1 MVYGESAGSVT
12 RLTVRVCGRKRR
24 RCGVL
29 SLSSGHGNQRNP
41 RNRHRGEPGGDPRRH
56 RRSGVGHRVVAAA
69 SERRSSR
76 EGQERAASQSED
88 EGEGRGHHRRTS
100 GGLHLDQ
107 EQGQL
112 DAGQLRPA
120 AFAGCVLHAD
130 ARRRQDEG
138 RLRNQRRPGGAA
150 ARLRPQARRQRN
162 DRHRHQRSARPGAG
176 PEEKEVIVVA
186 GRGPLDGV
194 RVIELGGI
202 GPGPHAAMVLADL
215 GADVVRVRRPGG
227 LTMPAE
233 HLDLLHRGKRIVDL
247 DVKTDPQ
254 ALLELAARAYVLLD
268 CFRPGTCERLGIGP
282 DDCAAVNPRLIF
294 ARITGW
300 GQHGPLAAT
309 AGHDINYLS
318 QTGALSALGYADRP
332 PLPPL
337 NLVADFGGGSML
349 VLLGIVVALYERE
362 RSGRGQI
369 VDAAMVD
376 GVSVLAQM
384 MWTMK
389 GIGSLRDQ
397 RESFLLDGGAPFYRC
412 YEASDGKYLAV
423 GAIEPQFF
431 AALLAGLGLPAD
443 EVPNQLDIGSFPQ
456 MHAQFAERFAS
467 RTRDDWTQVF
477 AGTDACVTP
486 VLTWGEAATNDHLRA
501 RSTVITAHGV
511 EQAAPAPR
519 FSRTPAPPVERPP
532 AATTPL
538 SEINW

>member
-1 MVYGESAGSVT
+1 
-12 RLTVRVCGRKRR
+12 LT
-24 RCGVL
+24 GV
-29 SLSSGHGNQRNP
+29 
-41 RNRHRGEPGGDPRRH
+41 
-56 RRSGVGHRVVAAA
+56 
-69 SERRSSR
+69 
-76 EGQERAASQSED
+76 
-88 EGEGRGHHRRTS
+88 
-100 GGLHLDQ
+100 
-107 EQGQL
+107 
-112 DAGQLRPA
+112 
-120 AFAGCVLHAD
+120 
-130 ARRRQDEG
+130 
-138 RLRNQRRPGGAA
+138 
-150 ARLRPQARRQRN
+150 
-162 DRHRHQRSARPGAG
+162 
-176 PEEKEVIVVA
+176 K
-186 GRGPLDGV
+186 
-194 RVIELGGI
+194 VIELGGI
-202 GPGPHAAMVLADL
+202 GPGPHAGMVLADL

-227 LTMPAE
+227 VAIASAARSGEAGRHQTGVTMPAE
-233 HLDLLHRGKRIVDL
+233 DRDLLHRGKRIVDL
-247 DVKTDPQ
+247 DVKTQP
-254 ALLELAARAYVLLD
+254 AVLLELAAKADVLLD

-300 GQHGPLAAT
+300 GQDGPLAPT

-332 PLPPL
+332 PMPPL

-349 VLLGIVVALYERE
+349 VLLGIAVALYERE
-362 RSGRGQI
+362 LSGKGQV

-412 YEASDGKYLAV
+412 YETSDGKYLAV

-431 AALLAGLGLPAD
+431 AALLNGLGLSPD
-443 EVPNQLDIGSFPQ
+443 QVPSQLEIGSYRQ
-456 MHAQFAERFAS
+456 MYDVFAQRFAS
-467 RTRDDWTQVF
+467 RTRDEWTDVF

-486 VLTWGEAATNDHLRA
+486 VLTWSEAATNDHLNA

-519 FSRTPAPPVERPP
+519 FSRTPAGPVGPPP
-532 AATTPL
+532 AATTPV